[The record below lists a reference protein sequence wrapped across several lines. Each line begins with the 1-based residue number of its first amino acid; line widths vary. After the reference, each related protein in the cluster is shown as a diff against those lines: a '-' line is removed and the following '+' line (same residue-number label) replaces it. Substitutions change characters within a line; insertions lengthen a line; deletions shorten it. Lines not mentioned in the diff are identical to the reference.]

1 MSSFT
6 SEVLHW
12 KPTKLEEECD
22 SADISELDAIA
33 RDIRAELCIAKEEE
47 ERLTECIVDGLKKTE
62 RTLGTSNFQRFFDQ
76 CAARVNAEFE
86 RSEADARQ
94 LSNSLDALSGLA
106 QNISKRVAALD
117 LGKSRVVE
125 CLQHVSDLR
134 DLGTCANGVQQAIRD
149 GNFEEAASHIHRFL
163 TLDSIVFKMSDSQD
177 VKDAGYSVKNCY
189 DILRQA
195 SIELKQQIEQKFDEA
210 KAKGDV
216 ATMERLFKLFPL
228 INEHQSGLKRYGSH
242 ICDKIAE
249 LSQQNYKIM
258 QAGGTDDNRKN
269 VLFADTLT
277 MLFEGIARLV
287 ELSQPVIISAYG
299 QDKMLD
305 LIEIIQPQCDKQ
317 TSLILDAFLQKR
329 HFQELAN
336 QVRVLLN
343 TDGFSQTERINP
355 IELDLL
361 LSEVTLMHT
370 RAELFWRFL
379 KRRLNRSVDLERKKK
394 DSEGTESNEVSGKN
408 DLDDPLIDEHR
419 DFESEEQR
427 EEYTAKM
434 KKQREERDRK
444 LDLVLNRSGLN
455 TRMQVE
461 LLGNYVLMEQ
471 YYMTNSVQKAIS
483 MDTVEDGALTSSLLD
498 DVFFIVRKCIRRS
511 ISSSSIDCI
520 CAMLNNGVTLLE
532 TEFFKCI
539 SAPIKSG
546 YPSSGWTTE
555 AYQTAQSAYT
565 AVLQQSK
572 VVTDTSVNSIEKQR
586 NSFLIGLNNMRSSVE
601 CICTLKLGLAEDF
614 EKYLSQI
621 TPLESKKLE
630 NAVSQLDDFTK
641 RLEQHANLGI
651 VKLCDAAIR
660 TKLKSSADEFLELP
674 HILSDEELADFEL
687 NDPFMSNFILQLD
700 KQLVRFETLLVQ
712 ENYKMLVSCCAGEVA
727 QQLER
732 VIFKCSFNRL
742 GALLLDKEF
751 RELSSYLSSIASW
764 NIREK
769 YSRLSNIVTLLN
781 CESLDEAIQLLEQI
795 NNSLLST
802 AILSQ
807 NDIRRTLSLREEF
820 SRDQINAKV
829 KSLKI

>member
-6 SEVLHW
+6 LEVLHW

-22 SADISELDAIA
+22 STDILELDAIA

-195 SIELKQQIEQKFDEA
+195 SIELKQQIELKFDEA

-216 ATMERLFKLFPL
+216 STMERLFKLFPL

-394 DSEGTESNEVSGKN
+394 DGEGNELKEVSEKN

-455 TRMQVE
+455 TRMQE

-660 TKLKSSADEFLELP
+660 TKLKSSADEFLELS
-674 HILSDEELADFEL
+674 HILSDEELADFEI

-820 SRDQINAKV
+820 SRDQINSKV
-829 KSLKI
+829 KALKI

>member
-1 MSSFT
+1 MF
-6 SEVLHW
+6 
-12 KPTKLEEECD
+12 P
-22 SADISELDAIA
+22 
-33 RDIRAELCIAKEEE
+33 LC
-47 ERLTECIVDGLKKTE
+47 
-62 RTLGTSNFQRFFDQ
+62 LGTSNFQRFFDQ

-394 DSEGTESNEVSGKN
+394 VGEGNELNEVSGKN
-408 DLDDPLIDEHR
+408 DLDDPLIDEQR

-455 TRMQVE
+455 TRMQE

-586 NSFLIGLNNMRSSVE
+586 NSFLIGINNMRSSVE

-674 HILSDEELADFEL
+674 HILSDEELADFEM

>member
-1 MSSFT
+1 MSSYC
-6 SEVLHW
+6 SEIFHW
-12 KPTKLEEECD
+12 KPPQLEGESED
-22 SADISELDAIA
+22 PVISELNALA
-33 RDIRAELCIAKEEE
+33 RDIRTELVLAKEEE
-47 ERLTECIVDGLKKTE
+47 ERLTECILDGLRKTE
-62 RTLGTSNFQRFFDQ
+62 KTLGTSNFQRFFDQ
-76 CAARVNAEFE
+76 CSARVNTEFE
-86 RSEADARQ
+86 CSEAEARQ
-94 LSNSLDALSGLA
+94 LSNSLDTLSELA

-149 GNFEEAASHIHRFL
+149 ENFEEAASHIHRFL

-189 DILRQA
+189 DILRKA
-195 SIELKQQIEQKFDEA
+195 AVDLKQHIEQKFDVA
-210 KAKGDV
+210 KEKGDI
-216 ATMERLFKLFPL
+216 ATMDRLFKLFPL

-242 ICDKIAE
+242 ICDNIVQ
-249 LSQQNYKIM
+249 LSEQNYKIM
-258 QAGGTDDNRKN
+258 EAGGTDDNRKN

-277 MLFEGIARLV
+277 MLFEGIARLI
-287 ELSQPVIISAYG
+287 EISQPVIISAYG
-299 QDKMLD
+299 QDRMLD

-317 TSLILDAFLQKR
+317 SK
-329 HFQELAN
+329 
-336 QVRVLLN
+336 
-343 TDGFSQTERINP
+343 RINP

-379 KRRLNRSVDLERKKK
+379 KRRLNRSTDLEKGRK
-394 DSEGTESNEVSGKN
+394 EGKSSNEPKGDESTIN
-408 DLDDPLIDEHR
+408 DPLLNEQQE
-419 DFESEEQR
+419 FESEESR
-427 EEYTAKM
+427 KM
-434 KKQREERDRK
+434 YLEKMEKHREERDRK

-455 TRMQVE
+455 TRMQE
-461 LLGNYVLMEQ
+461 LLGKYVLMEQ
-471 YYMTNSVQKAIS
+471 YYMVNSVQKAIS
-483 MDTVEDGALTSSLLD
+483 MDTSEDGALTSSLLD
-498 DVFFIVRKCIRRS
+498 DVFFIVRKSIRRS

-520 CAMLNNGVTLLE
+520 CAMLNNGVTILE
-532 TEFFKCI
+532 TEFFKYI

-546 YPSSGWTTE
+546 YPSVGWTTE

-572 VVTDTSVNSIEKQR
+572 VGGETAVTSGVEKQR
-586 NSFLIGLNNMRSSVE
+586 NAFLIGLNNMRSAID
-601 CICTLKLGLAEDF
+601 CISTLKVGLAEDF

-630 NAVSQLDDFTK
+630 NAVCQLDDFTK
-641 RLEQHANLGI
+641 RLEQYANLGI
-651 VKLCDAAIR
+651 VKLCDAAFR
-660 TKLKSSADEFLELP
+660 TKLKSGADEFLELP
-674 HILSDEELADFEL
+674 HILSDEELSDFEI

-700 KQLVRFETLLVQ
+700 KQLIRFESLLVP

-742 GALLLDKEF
+742 GALFLDREF

-769 YSRLSNIVTLLN
+769 CARLSNIIALLN
-781 CESLDEAIQLLEQI
+781 SSSLDEAMQLLEQL
-795 NNSLLST
+795 NTSLS
-802 AILSQ
+802 AAMLSQ
-807 NDIRRTLSLREEF
+807 NDIKRTLCLREEF
-820 SRDQINAKV
+820 QRDQINAKI
-829 KSLKI
+829 KKLKM

>member
-22 SADISELDAIA
+22 SADILELDALA

-47 ERLTECIVDGLKKTE
+47 ERLTECIVDGLEKTE

-195 SIELKQQIEQKFDEA
+195 SVELKQQIEQKFDEA

-379 KRRLNRSVDLERKKK
+379 KRRLNRSAEVDRKKK
-394 DSEGTESNEVSGKN
+394 DGEGNELREDSGKN
-408 DLDDPLIDEHR
+408 DLDDPLIDEQR

-455 TRMQVE
+455 TRMQE

-572 VVTDTSVNSIEKQR
+572 VVTDTSINSIEKQR

-674 HILSDEELADFEL
+674 HILSDEELADFEI

-781 CESLDEAIQLLEQI
+781 CESLDEALQLLEQI

-820 SRDQINAKV
+820 SRDQINSKV
-829 KSLKI
+829 KALKI

>member
-1 MSSFT
+1 M
-6 SEVLHW
+6 
-12 KPTKLEEECD
+12 
-22 SADISELDAIA
+22 
-33 RDIRAELCIAKEEE
+33 
-47 ERLTECIVDGLKKTE
+47 
-62 RTLGTSNFQRFFDQ
+62 
-76 CAARVNAEFE
+76 
-86 RSEADARQ
+86 
-94 LSNSLDALSGLA
+94 SNSLDALSGLA

-117 LGKSRVVE
+117 QGKSRVVE

-189 DILRQA
+189 EVLRQA
-195 SIELKQQIEQKFDEA
+195 SIDLKQQLEQKFDEA
-210 KAKGDV
+210 KSRGDI

-228 INEHQSGLKRYGSH
+228 INEHQSGLKRYGAH

-249 LSQQNYKIM
+249 LSEQNYKIM

-287 ELSQPVIISAYG
+287 ELSQPVIISSYG

-329 HFQELAN
+329 HFQGLAN
-336 QVRVLLN
+336 QVRHLLN

-379 KRRLNRSVDLERKKK
+379 KRRLNRPADLERKKREGEILT
-394 DSEGTESNEVSGKN
+394 DSKNEDSTKN
-408 DLDDPLIDEHR
+408 EFDDPLINEQR

-427 EEYTAKM
+427 EEYIVKM
-434 KKQREERDRK
+434 KKQRVERDLK

-455 TRMQVE
+455 TRMQE

-483 MDTVEDGALTSSLLD
+483 MDIVEDGALTSSLLD

-539 SAPIKSG
+539 AAPIKSG
-546 YPSSGWTTE
+546 YPSVGWTTE

-572 VVTDTSVNSIEKQR
+572 VVSDTSTSSIEKQR
-586 NSFLIGLNNMRSSVE
+586 NAFLIGLNNMRSSVE

-660 TKLKSSADEFLELP
+660 AKLKSSADEFLEIP
-674 HILSDEELADFEL
+674 HILSDEELADFEI

-700 KQLVRFETLLVQ
+700 KQLVRFETLLVP
-712 ENYKMLVSCCAGEVA
+712 ENYRMLVSCCAGEVA

-742 GALLLDKEF
+742 GALFLDREF

-769 YSRLSNIVTLLN
+769 CTRLSNMVALLN
-781 CESLDEAIQLLEQI
+781 SESLDEAIQLLEQI
-795 NNSLLST
+795 NNSMLST

-807 NDIRRTLSLREEF
+807 NDIKRTLSLREEF
-820 SRDQINAKV
+820 QREQINSKV
-829 KSLKI
+829 KGLKI

>member
-394 DSEGTESNEVSGKN
+394 DGEGNELKEVSGKN

-572 VVTDTSVNSIEKQR
+572 VVTDTSINSIEKQR
-586 NSFLIGLNNMRSSVE
+586 NSFLIGINNMRSSVE

-674 HILSDEELADFEL
+674 HILSDEELADFEI

-781 CESLDEAIQLLEQI
+781 CESLDEALQLLEQI

-820 SRDQINAKV
+820 SRDQINLKV
-829 KSLKI
+829 KALKI

>member
-1 MSSFT
+1 MSSFS

-12 KPTKLEEECD
+12 KPTKLEESD
-22 SADISELDAIA
+22 STDISELDALA
-33 RDIRAELCIAKEEE
+33 QEIRAELLIAKEEE

-62 RTLGTSNFQRFFDQ
+62 KTLGTSNFQRFFDQ

-117 LGKSRVVE
+117 QGKSRVVE

-189 DILRQA
+189 EVLRQA
-195 SIELKQQIEQKFDEA
+195 SIDLKQQLEQKFDEA
-210 KAKGDV
+210 KSRGDI

-228 INEHQSGLKRYGSH
+228 INEHQSGLKRYGAH

-249 LSQQNYKIM
+249 LSEQNYKIM

-287 ELSQPVIISAYG
+287 ELSQPVIISSYG

-329 HFQELAN
+329 HFQGLAN
-336 QVRVLLN
+336 QVRHLLN

-379 KRRLNRSVDLERKKK
+379 KRRLNRPADLERKKREGEILT
-394 DSEGTESNEVSGKN
+394 DSKNEDSTKN
-408 DLDDPLIDEHR
+408 EFDDPLINEQR

-427 EEYTAKM
+427 EEYIVKM
-434 KKQREERDRK
+434 KKQRVERDLK

-455 TRMQVE
+455 TRMQE

-483 MDTVEDGALTSSLLD
+483 MDIVEDGALTSSLLD

-539 SAPIKSG
+539 AAPIKSG
-546 YPSSGWTTE
+546 YPSVGWTTE

-572 VVTDTSVNSIEKQR
+572 VVSDTSTSSIEKQR
-586 NSFLIGLNNMRSSVE
+586 NAFLIGLNNMRSSVE

-660 TKLKSSADEFLELP
+660 AKLKSSADEFLEIP
-674 HILSDEELADFEL
+674 HILSDEELADFEI

-700 KQLVRFETLLVQ
+700 KQLVRFETLLVP
-712 ENYKMLVSCCAGEVA
+712 ENYRMLVSCCAGEVA

-742 GALLLDKEF
+742 GALFLDREF

-769 YSRLSNIVTLLN
+769 CTRLSNMVALLN
-781 CESLDEAIQLLEQI
+781 SESLDEAIQLLEQI
-795 NNSLLST
+795 NNSMLST

-807 NDIRRTLSLREEF
+807 NDIKRTLSLREEF
-820 SRDQINAKV
+820 QREQINSKV
-829 KSLKI
+829 KGLKI

>member
-1 MSSFT
+1 
-6 SEVLHW
+6 
-12 KPTKLEEECD
+12 
-22 SADISELDAIA
+22 
-33 RDIRAELCIAKEEE
+33 
-47 ERLTECIVDGLKKTE
+47 
-62 RTLGTSNFQRFFDQ
+62 
-76 CAARVNAEFE
+76 
-86 RSEADARQ
+86 
-94 LSNSLDALSGLA
+94 
-106 QNISKRVAALD
+106 
-117 LGKSRVVE
+117 
-125 CLQHVSDLR
+125 
-134 DLGTCANGVQQAIRD
+134 
-149 GNFEEAASHIHRFL
+149 
-163 TLDSIVFKMSDSQD
+163 
-177 VKDAGYSVKNCY
+177 
-189 DILRQA
+189 
-195 SIELKQQIEQKFDEA
+195 
-210 KAKGDV
+210 
-216 ATMERLFKLFPL
+216 
-228 INEHQSGLKRYGSH
+228 
-242 ICDKIAE
+242 
-249 LSQQNYKIM
+249 
-258 QAGGTDDNRKN
+258 
-269 VLFADTLT
+269 
-277 MLFEGIARLV
+277 
-287 ELSQPVIISAYG
+287 
-299 QDKMLD
+299 
-305 LIEIIQPQCDKQ
+305 
-317 TSLILDAFLQKR
+317 
-329 HFQELAN
+329 
-336 QVRVLLN
+336 
-343 TDGFSQTERINP
+343 
-355 IELDLL
+355 
-361 LSEVTLMHT
+361 
-370 RAELFWRFL
+370 
-379 KRRLNRSVDLERKKK
+379 
-394 DSEGTESNEVSGKN
+394 
-408 DLDDPLIDEHR
+408 
-419 DFESEEQR
+419 
-427 EEYTAKM
+427 
-434 KKQREERDRK
+434 
-444 LDLVLNRSGLN
+444 
-455 TRMQVE
+455 
-461 LLGNYVLMEQ
+461 
-471 YYMTNSVQKAIS
+471 MTNSVQKAIS

-660 TKLKSSADEFLELP
+660 TKLKSSADEFLELS
-674 HILSDEELADFEL
+674 HILSDEELADFEI

-700 KQLVRFETLLVQ
+700 KQFGRFETLLVQ

-820 SRDQINAKV
+820 SRDQINSKV
-829 KSLKI
+829 KALKI

>member
-1 MSSFT
+1 
-6 SEVLHW
+6 
-12 KPTKLEEECD
+12 
-22 SADISELDAIA
+22 
-33 RDIRAELCIAKEEE
+33 
-47 ERLTECIVDGLKKTE
+47 
-62 RTLGTSNFQRFFDQ
+62 
-76 CAARVNAEFE
+76 
-86 RSEADARQ
+86 
-94 LSNSLDALSGLA
+94 
-106 QNISKRVAALD
+106 
-117 LGKSRVVE
+117 
-125 CLQHVSDLR
+125 
-134 DLGTCANGVQQAIRD
+134 
-149 GNFEEAASHIHRFL
+149 
-163 TLDSIVFKMSDSQD
+163 
-177 VKDAGYSVKNCY
+177 
-189 DILRQA
+189 
-195 SIELKQQIEQKFDEA
+195 
-210 KAKGDV
+210 
-216 ATMERLFKLFPL
+216 MERLFKLFPL

-379 KRRLNRSVDLERKKK
+379 KRRLNRSAEVDRKRR
-394 DSEGTESNEVSGKN
+394 TN
-408 DLDDPLIDEHR
+408 DLDDPLIDEQR

-455 TRMQVE
+455 TRMQE

-572 VVTDTSVNSIEKQR
+572 VVTDTSINSIEKQR

-614 EKYLSQI
+614 EKYLSQ
-621 TPLESKKLE
+621 SKKLE

-674 HILSDEELADFEL
+674 HILSDEELADFEI

-781 CESLDEAIQLLEQI
+781 CESLDEALQLLEQI

-820 SRDQINAKV
+820 SRDQINSKV
-829 KSLKI
+829 KALKI